1 MDTIVLF
8 IVVALAVGYLYRRF
22 SSALKTKTPSCG
34 CGECGAQ
41 CGKDFT
47 ACGSNSAFRISVKND
62 KDKDVD
68 NK

>member
-1 MDTIVLF
+1 METIVLF

-41 CGKDFT
+41 CSKGLT
-47 ACGSNSAFRISVKND
+47 ACGNNNAFGISVKND
-62 KDKDVD
+62 KDKDSD
-68 NK
+68 KK